1 MVAEDSTA
9 AVAAMEAVATDRD
22 VSDLT
27 MEKTKMKTINKHGS
41 TISRRLPATAIP
53 RAILALGIAG
63 GFSLALAQQ
72 SAQPAFPSAAAATQ
86 SLFQAVQ
93 NNDEQTIANILGGP
107 TELTSSRDPGVDKVD
122 RELFVEKYQQMHR
135 LGRES
140 DGSVT
145 LYVGAENWPFPVPL
159 VSENGTWHFDQEAG
173 KREVLFRRI
182 GENELIAIEN
192 CHQFADA
199 EKQYKQEP
207 ADSTSSSPTSLVA
220 KAASGSSSGDPVLFD
235 GYYFRLAPVQA
246 SKSSAGIAMIAYP
259 AEYRSSGVMTFVVLQ
274 NSGVYEKD
282 LGANTTTV
290 ANGMTSFHKDASW
303 RLAGE

>member
-1 MVAEDSTA
+1 
-9 AVAAMEAVATDRD
+9 
-22 VSDLT
+22 
-27 MEKTKMKTINKHGS
+27 MKTINQHVS
-41 TISRRLPATAIP
+41 TISGRLRATAVP

-72 SAQPAFPSAAAATQ
+72 SAQPAFPSAGAASE

-107 TELTSSRDPGVDKVD
+107 TELTSSPDPGEDKED
-122 RELFVEKYQQMHR
+122 RALFVEKYQQMHR

-145 LYVGAENWPFPVPL
+145 LFVGAENWPFPVPL

-173 KREVLFRRI
+173 KKEVLVRRI

-192 CHQFADA
+192 CQKFATA
-199 EKQYKQEP
+199 EEHYKEAP
-207 ADSTSSSPTSLVA
+207 GDPTNSSATSLVGR
-220 KAASGSSSGDPVLFD
+220 AAGGLAGGSPVLLD

-246 SKSSAGIAMIAYP
+246 GRPSAAVALIAYP
-259 AEYRSSGVMTFVVLQ
+259 AQYRSTGVMTFAVLT
-274 NSGVYEKD
+274 NGCVYEKD
-282 LGANTTTV
+282 LGANTTTI
-290 ANGMTSFHKDASW
+290 ASGMASFRKDASW
-303 RLAGE
+303 QLAGE